1 MVSIKSGVLSDFLRS
16 EGKSK
21 NIDLGDQLRGVV
33 SGSGIW
39 CFLTEDSFY

>member
-1 MVSIKSGVLSDFLRS
+1 MGGLRDFLKS
-16 EGKSK
+16 ERESK